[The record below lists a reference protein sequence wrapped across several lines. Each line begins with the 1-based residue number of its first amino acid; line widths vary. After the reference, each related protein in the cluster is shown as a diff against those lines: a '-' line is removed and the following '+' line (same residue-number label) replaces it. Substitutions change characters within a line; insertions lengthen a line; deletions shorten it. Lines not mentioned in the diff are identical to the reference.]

1 MKIFVLQRQIGG
13 GNEDSCLGSSKSDDD
28 ASSSLMESGV
38 PEEEDYTCTRM
49 KTIAI
54 RNNTLLCAM

>member
-1 MKIFVLQRQIGG
+1 
-13 GNEDSCLGSSKSDDD
+13 
-28 ASSSLMESGV
+28 MESGV

-54 RNNTLLCAM
+54 GLNNTLLCEKVEEYLRYHKWNVEDI

>member
-1 MKIFVLQRQIGG
+1 
-13 GNEDSCLGSSKSDDD
+13 
-28 ASSSLMESGV
+28 MESGA

-54 RNNTLLCAM
+54 RNNTLLCEKVEEYGRYDKWNVNNNYYSRRSVIALTYFQFS